1 MVIRTG
7 RRVTKV
13 TGITT
18 DVRASIRALAFGVWL
33 ATCACSRSPSR
44 EAPSAGAPS
53 ASSSVQA
60 TGDVRAAS
68 SQPEKLIQLE
78 VSAYAA
84 TLAADAD
91 AIYVLTEHAAY
102 SLAPGQPPARWNI
115 ELGTMPA
122 LASRGF
128 AFWLDGELR
137 LAPKQGG
144 KSEVLA
150 RVPKPPQRLCALG
163 DHVAWLDASAAASVL
178 RVLNGSEPRIVYQS
192 EAPLEALTLVDDQA
206 YFVEHRAS
214 QWRLGAVPLAGGA
227 ARFSALHP
235 SRTPASL
242 AGAGEL
248 FYYDGP
254 SSSIRRVTT
263 DLTRETT
270 VANDVICSPLAV
282 TDRVYCAQL
291 GLLFEVPT
299 RGGAP
304 RPLAPKRAGT
314 IAGLVAT
321 PTRVAWLL
329 DTGENRADV
338 EVLSR

>member
-7 RRVTKV
+7 RPVTKV

-18 DVRASIRALAFGVWL
+18 DASANICAVTLGLLLAI
-33 ATCACSRSPSR
+33 CACSRSASR
-44 EAPSAGAPS
+44 EAPTAGAPS
-53 ASSSVQA
+53 ASSGVQA
-60 TGDVRAAS
+60 DGAIRAGS
-68 SQPEKLIQLE
+68 SQPERLIQLE

-102 SLAPGQPPARWNI
+102 SFAPGQPPARWNI

-122 LASRGF
+122 LTSRGF

-144 KSEVLA
+144 ASQVLA
-150 RVPKPPQRLCALG
+150 RLPKPPQRLCALG
-163 DHVAWLDASAAASVL
+163 DHLAWVDASLGTSVL
-178 RVLNGSEPRIVYQS
+178 RVLDGSEPRIVYQS
-192 EAPLEALTLVDDQA
+192 EGQLEALTLLDDQA
-206 YFVEHRAS
+206 YFVERRSA
-214 QWRLGAVPLAGGA
+214 QWRLGAVALTGGA
-227 ARFSALHP
+227 PRFSALHP

-242 AGAGEL
+242 AGAGEV

-263 DLTRETT
+263 DLTGETT
-270 VANDVICSPLAV
+270 IANDVICSPLAV
-282 TDRVYCAQL
+282 TDRLYCAQL
-291 GLLFEVPT
+291 GLLFEVPLG
-299 RGGAP
+299 GGAP
-304 RPLAPKRAGT
+304 RPLAKKRPGT
-314 IAGLVAT
+314 VAGLVAT

-329 DTGENRADV
+329 DVGPNRADV